1 MGFKH
6 IVVGLDLSLTGA
18 GVGVIDVA
26 YAPGAVALSPTERK
40 FRVATHGR
48 SGKTTETIDQR
59 LNRIELLADQIG
71 NVLTDTEWAP
81 SLVAIEEMP
90 YGAKGGS
97 AFDRA
102 GLWWAV
108 VRRCRYL
115 GIPVLGVNVAKVK
128 TYALGKGSGKDTD
141 KDQVM
146 AAAIRRYIDVPI
158 SNNNE
163 SDAFV
168 LAAMG
173 ARLLGEPVEE
183 SLPQTHLRALDGLVL
198 P

>member
-1 MGFKH
+1 MVFQH
-6 IVVGLDLSLTGA
+6 TVVGLDLSLTGA
-18 GVGVIDVA
+18 GVGVIGIDTF
-26 YAPGAVALSPTERK
+26 TEKRDL
-40 FRVATHGR
+40 RVATYGR
-48 SGKTTETIDQR
+48 GGKTTETIEQR
-59 LNRIELLADQIG
+59 LERIERLADEIRDE
-71 NVLTDTEWAP
+71 LLSTDLSP
-81 SLVAIEEMP
+81 SLVTIEEMP

-108 VRRCRYL
+108 VRRCLAL
-115 GIPVLGVNVAKVK
+115 GIPVLGINVAKVK
-128 TYALGKGSGKDTD
+128 TYALGKGSGKGTD